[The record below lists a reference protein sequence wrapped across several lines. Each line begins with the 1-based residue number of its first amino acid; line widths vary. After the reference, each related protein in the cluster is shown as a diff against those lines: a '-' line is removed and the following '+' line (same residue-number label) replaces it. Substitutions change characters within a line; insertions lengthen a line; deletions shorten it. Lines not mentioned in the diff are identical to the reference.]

1 MISTIFNY
9 NYMKSTGQIL
19 GLFIGTAAAQVILGA
34 GMAYS
39 ISKYTLPPDSLMKAF
54 NLLPENPISF
64 RLAFPLVLGSIL
76 ATDVAILPPILA
88 VNHVN

>member
-1 MISTIFNY
+1 MISTIFKY

-39 ISKYTLPPDSLMKAF
+39 ISKYTLPPDSLIKSF
-54 NLLPENPISF
+54 LPKNPISF

-88 VNHVN
+88 FNHVN

>member
-1 MISTIFNY
+1 MISTIFKY

-88 VNHVN
+88 VNQVN